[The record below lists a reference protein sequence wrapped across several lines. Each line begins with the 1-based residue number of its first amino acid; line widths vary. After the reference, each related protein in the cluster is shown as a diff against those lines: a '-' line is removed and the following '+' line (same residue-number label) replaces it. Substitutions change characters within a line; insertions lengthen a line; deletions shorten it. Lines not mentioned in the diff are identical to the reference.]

1 MPVSDKKR
9 ITNDRYNA
17 KCDQIVLKPLKPTGE
32 KIRAAAAAADK
43 SLQGFILD
51 AVAEKIKRD
60 QDGENIPAGMISNLT
75 AWLKDHGFTEDQIID
90 CIISISKTE

>member
-60 QDGENIPAGMISNLT
+60 QDGENIPQGLINNLII
-75 AWLKDHGFTEDQIID
+75 WLKNRGYTESEIVD
-90 CIISISKTE
+90 CIESISKTE